1 MKKENVKN
9 LVRQSGRQDV
19 VIASFTN
26 ADIPGILLANAQ
38 TIYLETFRIKLAL
51 MRQND
56 VFAIGRGLT
65 CDFITSSRILRIS
78 RLHCYIEK
86 CADDLYRVHDV
97 SLYGTTILKREK
109 KKTFKEHIKTFFA
122 NL

>member
-9 LVRQSGRQDV
+9 LVHQSGRQDI
-19 VIASFTN
+19 VIANFTN
-26 ADIPGILLANAQ
+26 ADIPSILLANVQ
-38 TIYLETFRIKLAL
+38 TIYLETFRIELAR
-51 MRQND
+51 MSQND

-65 CDFITSSRILRIS
+65 CDFITSSRFFCIS

-97 SLYGTTILKREK
+97 SLYGTTILERKK